1 MGFTERPATRWGWLR
16 KRKQAFVSTILKQLN
31 KPPFLPQLCSISSKL
46 VIIHTMT
53 PRPTVIG
60 CKVIGVD
67 LPAFLLSK
75 NFCSES
81 IGMSQSAVLRPP
93 FSNGPHRGQVFKTFW
108 DLSGGTYPFAL
119 RELAFQLCLPQLPL
133 SF

>member
-1 MGFTERPATRWGWLR
+1 MGRGEGCVTRFESLR
-16 KRKQAFVSTILKQLN
+16 YRLQAFVSTILKQLN

-46 VIIHTMT
+46 VITHTMT

-60 CKVIGVD
+60 FKVIGVG

-75 NFCSES
+75 NFYSES
-81 IGMSQSAVLRPP
+81 IGMSRL
-93 FSNGPHRGQVFKTFW
+93 GT
-108 DLSGGTYPFAL
+108 SGGTYPFAL

-133 SF
+133 SFCFVS